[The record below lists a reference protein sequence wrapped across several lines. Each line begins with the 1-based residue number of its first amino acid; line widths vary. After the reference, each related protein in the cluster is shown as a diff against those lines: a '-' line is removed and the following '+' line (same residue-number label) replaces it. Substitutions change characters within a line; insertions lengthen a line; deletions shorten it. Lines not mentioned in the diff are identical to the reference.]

1 MGVMKTRMWFR
12 LAATVTVGASLAS
25 MTACSTAKG
34 ASTERGKLDQDIT
47 AAVVPVK
54 QQNLTNQLQIASEFI
69 PYQSIDVYAE
79 VAGYVKKLDINWGT
93 RVKTG
98 QLMAVLD
105 VPQLDAAVK
114 RDQASVSRDQSDLQ
128 RARRMLGEAKATF
141 FVANVTY
148 KRYAGVI
155 KQDPQVISQQ
165 RVDVAQGNE
174 LKAAAAVSAAQ
185 AEVSA
190 AQQALSAAKATLSR
204 DSAMYNYSFI
214 RAPFDGVVTKLNA
227 YTGALLP
234 AGTSNSTSS
243 LPLCHLSQLDLLR
256 LVIPV
261 PGQVVPDVHL
271 GEVVNVSVPSLH
283 RVFKGKISVL
293 AGQINFQT
301 RTEHTEVEVRNPNLL
316 LVPGMY
322 ATVQLPVKNAQH
334 ALAVPIQAVS
344 IGRKGTT
351 GTVLVVNAQ
360 NRVER
365 RKVTLGIQTAYE
377 VQIVSG
383 LRAGERVIFG
393 EQGRYHNGEVVHP
406 EPVQL
411 TSLGAAQG

>member
-1 MGVMKTRMWFR
+1 
-12 LAATVTVGASLAS
+12 L
-25 MTACSTAKG
+25 
-34 ASTERGKLDQDIT
+34 I
-47 AAVVPVK
+47 
-54 QQNLTNQLQIASEFI
+54 
-69 PYQSIDVYAE
+69 
-79 VAGYVKKLDINWGT
+79 
-93 RVKTG
+93 
-98 QLMAVLD
+98 
-105 VPQLDAAVK
+105 
-114 RDQASVSRDQSDLQ
+114 
-128 RARRMLGEAKATF
+128 
-141 FVANVTY
+141 
-148 KRYAGVI
+148 
-155 KQDPQVISQQ
+155 
-165 RVDVAQGNE
+165 
-174 LKAAAAVSAAQ
+174 
-185 AEVSA
+185 
-190 AQQALSAAKATLSR
+190 
-204 DSAMYNYSFI
+204 
-214 RAPFDGVVTKLNA
+214 
-227 YTGALLP
+227 
-234 AGTSNSTSS
+234 
-243 LPLCHLSQLDLLR
+243 R

-411 TSLGAAQG
+411 TSLGAAQ